1 MRIIRNAVEG
11 REQLLVRRTLQAEEL
26 PMDIRETT
34 FRAFGQELSPDEVVR
49 RIIRDVRE
57 DGDNAVHYYNTR
69 FDGAQEQR
77 DLRVSPDEVRAAYDE
92 VDGEIVEALKFAAER
107 IRRYHEQQMRGAFFD
122 FSQNG
127 LGQMTR
133 AIQRVG
139 IYVPG
144 TRAPLPSTVLMCAVP
159 ARVAGC
165 EEVYITSAVLP
176 DGNVPAV
183 KLVAADVAGVDGVFR
198 AGGAQGIAAFAYGTE
213 SIPRVDK
220 ICGPG
225 GLFVTIAKKQV
236 FGDVGIDS
244 VYGPTETV
252 VIADESADP
261 ELVAADL
268 LAQAEHDAL
277 ASPILLTPSHY
288 LADEVA
294 KCIERQL
301 RDMERAKIAS
311 AALESRGGCIL
322 VNDIDHAI
330 ELANEYAPEHLC
342 LLVENPT
349 AYVPKVR
356 NAGGLFLGE
365 SSPEAIGDYTAG
377 PSHTMPTGGSARW
390 SSPLSVNDFIKT
402 TSIVNIPEDLTEELA
417 RAASVL
423 ARAEGLTG
431 HAHAVERRIQG
442 R

>member
-1 MRIIRNAVEG
+1 MRIIRNAEEG
-11 REQLLVRRTLQAEEL
+11 RRLLLSREPLNNDEL
-26 PMDIRETT
+26 PMEMRETT

-49 RIIRDVRE
+49 RVIRDVRE
-57 DGDNAVHYYNTR
+57 DGDNAVRFYNSL
-69 FDGAQEQR
+69 FDAAAADE
-77 DLRVSPDEVRAAYDE
+77 LRVTDAEVRAAYDQVPDE
-92 VDGEIVEALKFAAER
+92 VIEALKFAAGR
-107 IRRYHEQQMRGAFFD
+107 IRRYHEQQLRGSLFD
-122 FSQNG
+122 FNQNG

-139 IYVPG
+139 VYVPG

-159 ARVAGC
+159 ARVAGVD
-165 EEVYITSAVLP
+165 ELYLTSPILP
-176 DGNVPAV
+176 DGSVPPV
-183 KLVAADVAGVDGVFR
+183 KLVAADIAGVDGVFK
-198 AGGAQGIAAFAYGTE
+198 AGGAQGVAALAYGTATF
-213 SIPRVDK
+213 PRVDK

-244 VYGPTETV
+244 IYGPTETV
-252 VIADESADP
+252 IIADESADP
-261 ELVAADL
+261 EMVASDL

-277 ASPILLTPSHY
+277 ASPILLTPSHF
-288 LADEVA
+288 LADAVA
-294 KCIERQL
+294 AAIERQIK
-301 RDMERAKIAS
+301 DMDRAKIAR
-311 AALESRGGCIL
+311 AALDNRGGCIL

-330 ELANEYAPEHLC
+330 ELANAYAPEHLC
-342 LLVENPT
+342 LLIENPL
-349 AYVPKVR
+349 AYAPKVR

-390 SSPLSVNDFIKT
+390 SSPLSVNDFLKI
-402 TSIVNIPEDLTEELA
+402 TSVVNIPEGLTEELA

>member
-1 MRIIRNAVEG
+1 MRIIRNAEEG
-11 REQLLVRRTLQAEEL
+11 RRLLLSRKPLETSEL
-26 PMDIRETT
+26 PMDMRETT
-34 FRAFGQELSPDEVVR
+34 FRAFGQELAPEEVVR

-57 DGDNAVHYYNTR
+57 DGDNAVKFYNSR
-69 FDGAQEQR
+69 FDGAHADE
-77 DLRVSPDEVRAAYDE
+77 LRVTDSEIRAAYDD
-92 VDGEIVEALKFAAER
+92 VDGEIVEALKFAAGR
-107 IRRYHEQQMRGAFFD
+107 VRRYHEQQVRGSFFD
-122 FSQNG
+122 FNQGG

-133 AIQRVG
+133 AIQRIG
-139 IYVPG
+139 LYIPG
-144 TRAPLPSTVLMCAVP
+144 TRAPLPSTVLMCAIP
-159 ARVAGC
+159 ARVAGV
-165 EEVYITSAVLP
+165 EELYMTSPILP
-176 DGNVPAV
+176 DGTVPPV

-213 SIPRVDK
+213 TIPRVDK

-244 VYGPTETV
+244 IYGPTETV
-252 VIADESADP
+252 IIADESANP

-288 LADEVA
+288 LAEEVGR
-294 KCIERQL
+294 CIERQL
-301 RDMERAKIAS
+301 KDMERAKIARAS
-311 AALESRGGCIL
+311 LDNRGGCIL

-330 ELANEYAPEHLC
+330 DLANAYAPEHLC
-342 LLVENPT
+342 LLVEDPM
-349 AYVPKVR
+349 AYAPKVR

-365 SSPEAIGDYTAG
+365 ASPEAIGDYTAG

-390 SSPLSVNDFIKT
+390 SSPLSVNDFVKI
-402 TSIVNIPEDLTEELA
+402 TSVVNLPGDAIEELA

-431 HAHAVERRIQG
+431 HARAVERRIQG

>member
-1 MRIIRNAVEG
+1 MRIIRNAEEG
-11 REQLLVRRTLQAEEL
+11 RNLLLSRQPLDNEEL
-26 PMDIRETT
+26 PMDVRETT

-49 RIIRDVRE
+49 RVIRDVRE
-57 DGDNAVHYYNTR
+57 DGDNAVRFYNSL
-69 FDGAQEQR
+69 FDGATAD
-77 DLRVSPDEVRAAYDE
+77 DLLVTPGEIRAAYDQVGGDV
-92 VDGEIVEALKFAAER
+92 VDALKFAADR
-107 IRRYHEQQMRGAFFD
+107 VRHYHEQQLRGSLID
-122 FSQNG
+122 FSQGG
-127 LGQMTR
+127 LGQVTR
-133 AIQRVG
+133 AIQRIGV
-139 IYVPG
+139 YVPG

-159 ARVAGC
+159 ARVAGV
-165 EEVYITSAVLP
+165 EELYLTSPILP
-176 DGNVPAV
+176 DGSVPAV
-183 KLVAADVAGVDGVFR
+183 KLVAADIAGVDGIFK
-198 AGGAQGIAAFAYGTE
+198 AGGAQGVAAFAYGTE
-213 SIPRVDK
+213 TVPRVDK

-252 VIADESADP
+252 VVADESADP
-261 ELVAADL
+261 EMVAADL

-288 LADEVA
+288 LAEEVA
-294 KCIERQL
+294 RAIERQL
-301 RDMERAKIAS
+301 REMERGKIARS
-311 AALESRGGCIL
+311 ALENRGGCIL

-330 ELANEYAPEHLC
+330 ELANYYAPEHLC
-342 LLVENPT
+342 LLVENPM
-349 AYVPKVR
+349 AYAAKVR

-390 SSPLSVNDFIKT
+390 SSPLSVNDFLKR
-402 TSIVNIPEDLTEELA
+402 TSVVNIPEVLTEELA

-431 HAHAVERRIQG
+431 HARAVERRIQG